1 MEISLLIKVLKW
13 NVNCLNS
20 PLGFMSLLSVIRL
33 LLEHSP
39 VANTFINQSDLNN
52 KKTRQDC
59 ILRHVKKHIHSMLR
73 FVVLLFQHCF

>member
-52 KKTRQDC
+52 KKNTTRLHLKIC
-59 ILRHVKKHIHSMLR
+59 
-73 FVVLLFQHCF
+73 